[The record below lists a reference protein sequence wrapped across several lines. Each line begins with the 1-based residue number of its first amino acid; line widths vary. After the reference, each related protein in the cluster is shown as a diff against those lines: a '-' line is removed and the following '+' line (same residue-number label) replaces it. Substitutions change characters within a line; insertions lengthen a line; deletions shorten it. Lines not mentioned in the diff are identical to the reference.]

1 MSTQATG
8 SPVTARRASGVQ
20 LHVTSLPG
28 GRLGAPAFE
37 FVDWLAEAGQSVWQ
51 VLPVTIPDR
60 HGSPY
65 KSPSAFAASPGLLEH
80 PDADV
85 TPDEI
90 EDFAGRQAYWAGS
103 WTAFGGDLADQ
114 VRFER
119 EWTALRDYARARG
132 VRLMGDVPI
141 YVAPD
146 AADERAWP
154 EFFRTDAVAGV
165 PPDAYAAEG
174 QLWGNPLYRW
184 DALAAD
190 GYRWWTERLRRTFEL
205 FDLVRVDHFRGFS
218 AFWAVPAQAQ
228 TALEGRWEP
237 GPGRSV
243 FDAAAA
249 ELGPLPVLAEDLGDI
264 DDPVNE
270 LRRALG
276 FPGMAVLQF
285 AFDPGYQVNT
295 HDPEHHEVNQVVYTG
310 THDNDTVCGWWA
322 DLPEQRRERA
332 RAECASRGIAVD
344 IDREPSWAMIELAFA
359 APCGLAM
366 TQAQDV
372 LSLGSEGRMNA
383 PGTEGGWRWQL
394 KPGSLTADLAQ
405 RLRAVTA
412 LNGRHPGDAD
422 RSPSARAVPTT

>member
-1 MSTQATG
+1 MSDQATG
-8 SPVTARRASGVQ
+8 SPVTSRRASGIQ

-28 GRLGAPAFE
+28 GRLGPAARE

-51 VLPVTIPDR
+51 VLPVSVPDQ

-65 KSPSAFAASPGLLEH
+65 KSPSAFAASAALLED
-80 PDADV
+80 PEAAVSDRELA
-85 TPDEI
+85 E
-90 EDFAGRQAYWAGS
+90 FAAREAYWVGS
-103 WTAFGGDLADQ
+103 WTAFGADLADQ
-114 VRFER
+114 VRFDR
-119 EWTALRDYARARG
+119 EWSALRAYAAARG

-141 YVAPD
+141 YGAP
-146 AADERAWP
+146 AGADERAWP
-154 EFFRTDAVAGV
+154 QFFRDDAVAGV

-184 DALAAD
+184 DALQAD

-218 AFWAVPAQAQ
+218 AYWAVPAGAPS
-228 TALEGRWEP
+228 ALEGAWEP
-237 GPGRSV
+237 GPGRAV

-249 ELGPLPVLAEDLGDI
+249 ELGHLAVVAEDLGDI
-264 DDPVNE
+264 DEPVNE

-285 AFDPGYQVNT
+285 AFDPGYAVNT
-295 HDPEHHEVNQVVYTG
+295 HDPEHHEANQVVYTG

-322 DLPEQRRERA
+322 ALPDYRRAMA
-332 RAECASRGIAVD
+332 RAACAERGIRADVD
-344 IDREPSWAMIELAFA
+344 AEPSWAMIELAWG

-366 TQAQDV
+366 AQAQDV

-394 KPGSLTADLAQ
+394 EPGALTTSLAQ

-412 LNGRHPGDAD
+412 HTGRA
-422 RSPSARAVPTT
+422 